1 MGSDMQKNLF
11 IPGKM
16 AYVRGEKKPDVEC
29 ILCAIV
35 ERNDKVVRLEV
46 YRSELFVVALNL
58 YPYAPGH
65 LMIFP
70 KRHVTDPRMLI
81 KEESAELCKL
91 QAVCLDVLDEVYSP
105 HGYNIG
111 YNLGDAGGAS
121 IAHLHLH
128 VVPRYRRET
137 GFIDILAGAKIIV
150 EDPNVSLMRVKEG
163 FAKIIGK
170 GVGQ

>member
-1 MGSDMQKNLF
+1 MQKNLF

-35 ERNDKVVRLEV
+35 QESDKVVRLDV
-46 YRSELFVVALNL
+46 HRSKLFVVALNL

-65 LMIFP
+65 LMVFP
-70 KRHVTDPRMLI
+70 KRHVTDPRMLT
-81 KEESAELCKL
+81 KEESAESCEL
-91 QAVCLDVLDEVYSP
+91 QSICLDVLDEVYSP

-111 YNLGDAGGAS
+111 YNLGEAGGAS

-150 EDPNVSLMRVKEG
+150 EDPNVSLSKVREG

-170 GVGQ
+170 GVDQ

>member
-1 MGSDMQKNLF
+1 MRKNLF

-16 AYVRGEKKPDVEC
+16 AYVRGEKKPDVKC

-35 ERNDKVVRLEV
+35 EESDQVSRLEV
-46 YRSELFVVALNL
+46 YRSEYFLVTLNL

-70 KRHVTDPRMLI
+70 KRHVTDLRMLT

-91 QAVCLDVLDEVYSP
+91 QGICLDVLDDVYHP
-105 HGYNIG
+105 HGFNIGYNIG
-111 YNLGDAGGAS
+111 EAGGAS

-128 VVPRYRRET
+128 VVPRYRREL
-137 GFIDILAGAKIIV
+137 GFIDIIGGVKIII
-150 EDPNVSLMRVKEG
+150 EDPNISLVRVKEG
-163 FAKIIGK
+163 FAKITGK
-170 GVGQ
+170 HADQ

>member
-1 MGSDMQKNLF
+1 MRKNLF

-29 ILCAIV
+29 ILCALV
-35 ERNDKVVRLEV
+35 EESDKVSRLEV
-46 YRSELFVVALNL
+46 YRSEYFLVTLNL

-70 KRHVTDPRMLI
+70 KRHITDLRMLT

-91 QAVCLDVLDEVYSP
+91 QGICLDVLDDVYHP
-105 HGYNIG
+105 HGFNIGYNIG
-111 YNLGDAGGAS
+111 EAGGAS

-128 VVPRYRRET
+128 VVPRYRREL
-137 GFIDILAGAKIIV
+137 GFIDIIGGVKIII
-150 EDPNVSLMRVKEG
+150 EDPNISLVRVREG
-163 FAKIIGK
+163 FAKITGK
-170 GVGQ
+170 HDGQ